1 MRRPPT
7 VDEDPAPGVQ
17 ESTEQAQAKRERKGT
32 NWEPVSYNSLPL
44 TLWQDLLPAYS
55 IKEVFDITPLDG
67 ELAHASIQRN
77 IGYVGVCFTD
87 FHRDRLYERL
97 IDRVLEGFKEEG
109 NPLCNSAYLTGLQ
122 SLTAL
127 STPKAPSP
135 VLPTPKPKAGPKPKA
150 TPKATPK
157 PTELDEDSDSDSGNT
172 A

>member
-1 MRRPPT
+1 M
-7 VDEDPAPGVQ
+7 
-17 ESTEQAQAKRERKGT
+17 
-32 NWEPVSYNSLPL
+32 SYNALPL
-44 TLWQDLLPAYS
+44 TLWQDFLPAYS

-67 ELAHASIQRN
+67 ELAYASIQRN

-127 STPKAPSP
+127 STPKAPG
-135 VLPTPKPKAGPKPKA
+135 LPTPKTKAVPKPKA
-150 TPKATPK
+150 KGAPPLP
-157 PTELDEDSDSDSGNT
+157 PTGEDDDNGSDSGHT